1 MDQLHTKLIF
11 FAGSDDCY
19 HKRYLKQKLISVY
32 GETIYFTSE
41 ERRQDI
47 LCFKHSTNK
56 ILRKYEKEKPQND
69 DDKKKN
75 IILTCAKLLV
85 DDIKASDINN
95 ETYPTL
101 SEPTKPCTSVPESML
116 FFLRHF
122 TKSDEKA
129 EVWGQNF
136 VKSLRP
142 RSGVMPYHMG
152 LAIQLDHRFGSKW
165 LIERFH
171 ELGYCESYKELNQY
185 KWSFLCTK
193 SKTVLPEVCVNDSN
207 GICNIDEQE
216 EESDSDDDIVYESFA
231 SDDLSE
237 CDEEGDESIRNFQRS
252 DRETMDVIEQY
263 VGDNIDLNIGSL
275 YGNTA
280 FHAMGIIRI
289 TTPKPENV
297 DELQLRRGLKIS
309 GDNKVQVLNNIEV
322 KLIPYCKNVSSLHS
336 IVFRPIDELIKA
348 FTTVKP
354 VLSPADFGWLVG
366 LSNNRI
372 LLLLTQIGKD
382 L

>member
-1 MDQLHTKLIF
+1 M
-11 FAGSDDCY
+11 
-19 HKRYLKQKLISVY
+19 
-32 GETIYFTSE
+32 
-41 ERRQDI
+41 
-47 LCFKHSTNK
+47 
-56 ILRKYEKEKPQND
+56 
-69 DDKKKN
+69 
-75 IILTCAKLLV
+75 
-85 DDIKASDINN
+85 
-95 ETYPTL
+95 
-101 SEPTKPCTSVPESML
+101 
-116 FFLRHF
+116 
-122 TKSDEKA
+122 
-129 EVWGQNF
+129 
-136 VKSLRP
+136 
-142 RSGVMPYHMG
+142 
-152 LAIQLDHRFGSKW
+152 
-165 LIERFH
+165 
-171 ELGYCESYKELNQY
+171 
-185 KWSFLCTK
+185 
-193 SKTVLPEVCVNDSN
+193 CVNDSN
-207 GICNIDEQE
+207 GVCNIDEEE

-354 VLSPADFGWLVG
+354 VLSPADFSWLVG
-366 LSNNRI
+366 WIIKQSDTSFAHPNWKGFMRGIHPIGTRDKSYIEFLPIINGDPNAI
-372 LLLLTQIGKD
+372 TTIYTTLLQRLKVTN
-382 L
+382 